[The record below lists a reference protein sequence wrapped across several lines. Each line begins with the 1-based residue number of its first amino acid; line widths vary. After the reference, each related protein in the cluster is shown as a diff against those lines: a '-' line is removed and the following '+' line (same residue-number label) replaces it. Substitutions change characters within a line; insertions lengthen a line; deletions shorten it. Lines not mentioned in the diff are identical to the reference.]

1 VSVSCGKVPPIIPDK
16 VPDHFPAGTTVKF
29 TRTLDDFPSSDG
41 WSYTIYLN
49 GLTQNF
55 SKAAVP
61 LNPSAFLVEFL
72 PADTASLTPGAYRY
86 AERLTKPATVFALT
100 GVSGPDAD
108 GNATY
113 TFASVSGPAPKSGA
127 VVTIAGFVNGAN
139 NAFGAIENL
148 GTNSF
153 TLLNAV
159 ALAEV
164 LGATGTIGAEMYD
177 IGGDEL
183 VINIEPNAATSAPGA
198 FVTWEEKTLA
208 IIEAALTGMLTPA
221 IQSYTIAGRQVNK
234 IPIQELRDLRG
245 QLRAAV
251 WRQQNPGKLGVPYK
265 VKFSSEDENTE
276 YRPTWQ
282 DVTGLEGNS

>member
-1 VSVSCGKVPPIIPDK
+1 VPPITPDK

-29 TRTLDDFPSSDG
+29 TRTLDDFPSSAG

-61 LNPSAFLVEFL
+61 LNPSAFLIEFL
-72 PADTASLTPGAYRY
+72 PADTASLNPGAYRY
-86 AERLTKPATVFALT
+86 AERLTKPATVFVLT

-127 VVTIAGFVNGAN
+127 IVTIAGFVNGGN
-139 NAFGAIENL
+139 NAIGAIENL
-148 GTNSF
+148 GANSF
-153 TLLNAV
+153 TLLNSGAV
-159 ALAEV
+159 AEV
-164 LGATGTIGAEMYD
+164 LGATGTIGAEIYD
-177 IGGDEL
+177 IRGDQL
-183 VINIEPNAATSAPGA
+183 VINIEANAATSAPGA
-198 FVTWEEKTLA
+198 FNTWEEKTLA
-208 IIEAALTGMLTPA
+208 IVEAALSGPDGMLTPA

-234 IPIQELRDLRG
+234 IPLHELRTLRG

-265 VKFSSEDENTE
+265 VKFSTEDENTE
-276 YRPTWQ
+276 YAPTWQ